1 MQNTNKPVHAFRY
14 GNVSCAIWAD
24 NSSSGYFFNT
34 TFSRVFR
41 LDDSWGE
48 SASFG
53 DRDLPDLMKAAADAH
68 SWIYQRKAQAT
79 DASTATDIT

>member
-24 NSSSGYFFNT
+24 NSPSGYFFNT
-34 TFSRVFR
+34 TFTRVFR

-53 DRDLPDLMKAAADAH
+53 DRDLPDLMEAAADAH
-68 SWIYQRKAQAT
+68 SWIHQRKAQANEASSET
-79 DASTATDIT
+79 DLT